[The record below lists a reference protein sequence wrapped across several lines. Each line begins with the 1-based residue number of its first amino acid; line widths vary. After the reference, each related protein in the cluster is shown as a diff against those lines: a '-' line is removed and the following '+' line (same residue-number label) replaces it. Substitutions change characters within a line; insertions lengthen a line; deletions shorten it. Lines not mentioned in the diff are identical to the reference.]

1 MRVQGLILPS
11 SQELDALTIKLKDLN
26 FGIRAATHDP
36 FKCYKASKIALTLF
50 GKELARRTAE
60 TQVRFVDV
68 MWPKSR
74 AAASRRRLTAVQV
87 CRR

>member
-1 MRVQGLILPS
+1 MN
-11 SQELDALTIKLKDLN
+11 IKLKDLN

-60 TQVRFVDV
+60 TRITVLL
-68 MWPKSR
+68 
-74 AAASRRRLTAVQV
+74 AAPGV
-87 CRR
+87 CGETNLFQCVCSPR